1 MQQVEDSAIQ
11 HMFLVNQTIMA
22 SAHAAFEYLEDDTDE
37 DDDAIKLDHRW
48 LPRNER
54 KVYDRDFV
62 LIGLNRDYLGP
73 KPLFDGREFDTM
85 FRISKARFERL
96 LQDVGNNDIHFYTQ
110 ITDRLGKVGH
120 SMEARLLI
128 ALKTIAYGVPPH
140 MLRDQFQMS
149 KTLARKCCIEFDLT
163 IMQLYTSE
171 YLRLPDKNDLVAL
184 DKLHY

>member
-1 MQQVEDSAIQ
+1 MQLLWMSFPSYPNASVEHAEKAAISMRKTMQQVEDSAIQ

-54 KVYDRDFV
+54 KEYDRDFV

-85 FRISKARFERL
+85 FS
-96 LQDVGNNDIHFYTQ
+96 
-110 ITDRLGKVGH
+110 
-120 SMEARLLI
+120 
-128 ALKTIAYGVPPH
+128 AL
-140 MLRDQFQMS
+140 
-149 KTLARKCCIEFDLT
+149 C
-163 IMQLYTSE
+163 
-171 YLRLPDKNDLVAL
+171 
-184 DKLHY
+184 